1 MGDWRI
7 IDEMWKKLLTFDNKT
22 VYNGYSNSGYFIS
35 TIIKMWTATLFAKYK
50 FIGEK
55 MWTATL
61 LARYK
66 YAGEKML
73 IIKNMGSKKLDP
85 IFP

>member
-1 MGDWRI
+1 M
-7 IDEMWKKLLTFDNKT
+7 EKVLTFVNKT

-35 TIIKMWTATLFAKYK
+35 IIIKMWTATLFAKYK

-66 YAGEKML
+66 CAGEKML
-73 IIKNMGSKKLDP
+73 FIVNVGSKK
-85 IFP
+85 

>member
-1 MGDWRI
+1 M
-7 IDEMWKKLLTFDNKT
+7 TFTDKT
-22 VYNGYSNSGYFIS
+22 VYYGYSNSGYFIS

-50 FIGEK
+50 FIGER

-66 YAGEKML
+66 CAGGKMWL
-73 IIKNMGSKKLDP
+73 LDESTY
-85 IFP
+85 INDL